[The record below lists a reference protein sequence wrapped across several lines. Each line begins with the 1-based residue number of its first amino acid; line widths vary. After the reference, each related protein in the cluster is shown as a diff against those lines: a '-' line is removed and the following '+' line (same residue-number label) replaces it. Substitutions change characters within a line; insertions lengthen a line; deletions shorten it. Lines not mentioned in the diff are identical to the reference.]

1 MKTPKLMTAFIAILL
16 FSNFLYAVK
25 PLTGNVTDFEN
36 IKLMQLSRYIN
47 LTDSQKVLVKA
58 KANEYGMKI
67 LNKDSITYK
76 ASLPLARQE
85 YNTAIDDIL
94 TNEQKALI
102 DKKRNERRNAA
113 ISKYN
118 NNNK

>member
-25 PLTGNVTDFEN
+25 PLTGNVRDFEN
-36 IKLMQLSRYIN
+36 TKLMQLSLYVN

-67 LNKDSITYK
+67 LNKDSITYE
-76 ASLPLARQE
+76 AVLPLAKQE
-85 YNTAIDDIL
+85 YKIAIDGIL

-102 DKKRNERRNAA
+102 AKKQNDRQNAA

-118 NNNK
+118 NNK